1 VPGPTFGPTMS
12 PAALDTLVSAV
23 SAGDEL
29 AFAKLSDHYRRRLQS
44 HCYRVMG
51 SVEDSEDLVQ
61 ETFLRAWQ
69 NRASFR
75 GPSYAAW
82 LYRIATNVCLDALKR
97 RRRRPPIADELDA
110 ETLLERIHGAEAE
123 PLSTLVNR
131 ETVELAFSAAVRHL
145 PPRQRAALVLR
156 AVLGWSSKDAAHVLE
171 SSVASVNSALQRA
184 RQNLNDKLPE
194 RRLEWAWGPD
204 LSEDERSLLQGYLR
218 AVERAGAVS

>member
-1 VPGPTFGPTMS
+1 MS
-12 PAALDTLVSAV
+12 QAALHTLVSAA
-23 SAGDEL
+23 SDGDEV
-29 AFAKLSDHYRRRLQS
+29 AFSKLSHHYRRGLQS

-75 GPSYAAW
+75 GRSYTPW
-82 LYRIATNVCLDALKR
+82 LYRIATNVCMDALKR
-97 RRRRPPIADELDA
+97 RRRRPPIADDLHA
-110 ETLLERIHGAEAE
+110 ETLLERVRGTEAE
-123 PLSTLVNR
+123 PLDTLVNR
-131 ETVELAFSAAVRHL
+131 ETVELAFSALVQHL

-156 AVLGWSSKDAAHVLE
+156 TVLGWSSKDAAVVLD

-184 RQNLNDKLPE
+184 RRNLSERLPE

-204 LSEDERSLLQGYLR
+204 LSDEERSLLQGYLR